1 VTAIT
6 MQRPAWRTAAP
17 TLAGIVGALL
27 LWLLAAELF
36 ASVHVIP
43 TPFAVAA
50 QLWADRATYPVNV
63 ATTLREALLGYVC
76 GNVTAILLAALFVE
90 FAVVERIA
98 LKLAIASYC
107 VPLVAI
113 APILVVVLPG
123 DGPKAALAALAVFF
137 TTLVAAVLGL
147 RSMDAVNVDLIR
159 AAGGGA
165 WRVFR
170 MVRVPG
176 AVPSLFAG
184 LRVAAPAALLGAV
197 IGEYLGAS
205 EGLGVALIQAQSSFE
220 VERAWGVALVM
231 SGLAGLVYAIA
242 SVAARLLTP
251 WAGSEAM
258 VGIDTIAAR
267 GAQGS
272 NVQRALAAVFF
283 FVASIGLT
291 IALWYGFVR
300 LLKLDGFFAKTPLD
314 VWHYLVTD
322 AAAAAHRGEI
332 VAELGTTLVDA
343 GTGYLAGTAVAI
355 FVASTMAIMPAVE
368 QAIMPT
374 AIVLRSIPVVAMA
387 PLISL
392 IFGRGLLG
400 VMVIVGVVTFFPTLV
415 HLIAGLRSAPE
426 RACDVVTSFGGS
438 RVMVARKVRLLYALP
453 ALFAAAR
460 IAVPAAIGGA
470 TLAEWLS
477 TGAGMGN
484 LLVLAYAASRFGT
497 LWAASVVIV
506 SLSVAFY
513 AAIGMV
519 EGAVLRRYGG
529 PASGSDSAASNM

>member
-1 VTAIT
+1 MPVTASVWT
-6 MQRPAWRTAAP
+6 KALPS
-17 TLAGIVGALL
+17 LAGIVGALL
-27 LWLLAAELF
+27 LWQLAATLF
-36 ASVHVIP
+36 VSIHVIP
-43 TPFAVAA
+43 SPIAVAA
-50 QLWADRATYPVNV
+50 QCWADRDSYPLNIG
-63 ATTLREALLGYVC
+63 TTLREALFGYLW
-76 GNVTAILLAALFVE
+76 GNLTAILLAALFVE
-90 FAVVERIA
+90 FAVIERIV

-123 DGPKAALAALAVFF
+123 DGPKVALAALAVFF

-159 AAGGGA
+159 SAGGGA

-170 MVRVPG
+170 IVRVPG
-176 AVPSLFAG
+176 ALPSLFAG

-220 VERAWGVALVM
+220 VDRAWGVALVM
-231 SGLAGLVYAIA
+231 SGLAGLLYAVA
-242 SVAARLLTP
+242 SVAAKFLTP
-251 WAGSEAM
+251 WVGREAM
-258 VGIDTIAAR
+258 VGLGTIAAR
-267 GAQGS
+267 GSQSGGIVRVLS
-272 NVQRALAAVFF
+272 AAFF

-300 LLKLDGFFAKTPLD
+300 ALKLDSFFAKTPLD
-314 VWHYLVTD
+314 VWRYLVTD
-322 AAAAAHRGEI
+322 GAADAHRAEI
-332 VAELGTTLVDA
+332 LAALGTTLIDA
-343 GTGYLAGTAVAI
+343 GTGYVAGTAVAI
-355 FVASTMAIMPAVE
+355 VVAAIMAIVPPVE
-368 QAIMPT
+368 QAVMPA

-392 IFGRGLLG
+392 VFGRGLLG
-400 VMVIVGVVTFFPTLV
+400 VTVIVGVVTFFPTLV

-426 RACDVVTSFGGS
+426 RACEVVASFGGS
-438 RVMVARKVRLLYALP
+438 RLTVARKVRLLYALP

-484 LLVLAYAASRFGT
+484 LLVLAYAGSRFNT

-519 EGAVLRRYGG
+519 EGFVLRRYG
-529 PASGSDSAASNM
+529 AT

>member
-1 VTAIT
+1 
-6 MQRPAWRTAAP
+6 M
-17 TLAGIVGALL
+17 
-27 LWLLAAELF
+27 
-36 ASVHVIP
+36 
-43 TPFAVAA
+43 
-50 QLWADRATYPVNV
+50 
-63 ATTLREALLGYVC
+63 
-76 GNVTAILLAALFVE
+76 
-90 FAVVERIA
+90 VERIV

-123 DGPKAALAALAVFF
+123 DGPKVALAALAVFF

-159 AAGGGA
+159 AAGGGP

-176 AVPSLFAG
+176 ALPSVFAG

-231 SGLAGLVYAIA
+231 SGLAGGLYAVA
-242 SVAARLLTP
+242 SLAARLLTP
-251 WAGSEAM
+251 WVGREAM
-258 VGIDTIAAR
+258 VGLGTIAPR
-267 GAQGS
+267 GAHGGGIR
-272 NVQRALAAVFF
+272 RALSAAFF

-291 IALWYGFVR
+291 LALWYGFVR
-300 LLKLDGFFAKTPLD
+300 VLELDSFFAKTPLD

-322 AAAAAHRGEI
+322 AAAGSHRAEILAA
-332 VAELGTTLVDA
+332 LGTTLVDA
-343 GTGYLAGTAVAI
+343 GTGYLAGTLVAAIVAAV
-355 FVASTMAIMPAVE
+355 MAILPAVE
-368 QAIMPT
+368 QAVMPA

-387 PLISL
+387 PLIAL
-392 IFGRGLLG
+392 VFGRGLLG
-400 VMVIVGVVTFFPTLV
+400 VTVIVGVVTFFPTLV

-426 RACDVVTSFGGS
+426 RACEVVASFGGS
-438 RVMVARKVRLLYALP
+438 RLTVARKVRLLYALP

-519 EGAVLRRYGG
+519 EGAT
-529 PASGSDSAASNM
+529 